1 MLRVGLLGHG
11 AIGSQ
16 VARALDSE
24 QVAGAKLTGVFDPW
38 APHPKMSVSSA
49 QELVAGCDLVV
60 EAAGHEA
67 LSLHGLDVRQ
77 SGVDLLVVSVGA
89 LADEQL
95 LAQLCGSDFQGFG
108 AAPPTVSPAV
118 SPAASASRLPG
129 KLYISTGAIGG
140 LDTLLAAAQLGS
152 FESVEMVSTKP
163 AKNLSR
169 SWMTEELRRSLTEG
183 ADGTAGSGGGEPTVA
198 YSGTARQACS
208 LFPESANVCA
218 TLALATVGFDQ
229 TQVKLV
235 GDPGRESVRHEI
247 KVECESGS
255 YEFCFEN
262 RTSAQNSKTSAIVPF
277 SVIRAL
283 RSLSGSDEVMLL

>member
-16 VARALDSE
+16 VARALDSG
-24 QVAGAKLTGVFDPW
+24 QVGGAELTGVFDPW
-38 APHPKMSVSSA
+38 APHPKVSLSSA
-49 QELVAGCDLVV
+49 EELMANCDLVV

-77 SGVDLLVVSVGA
+77 HGVDLLVVSVGA

-108 AAPPTVSPAV
+108 AA
-118 SPAASASRLPG
+118 AAEALAEATTSTSRLPSR
-129 KLYISTGAIGG
+129 LYISTGAIGG

-152 FESVEMVSTKP
+152 FETVEMVSTKP

-169 SWMTEELRRSLTEG
+169 PWMDEQLRRSLSEG
-183 ADGTAGSGGGEPTVA
+183 AEPVVA

-218 TLALATVGFDQ
+218 TLSLATVGFDL

-235 GDPGRESVRHEI
+235 GDPGRKSVKHEI
-247 KVECESGS
+247 KVECESGQ
-255 YEFCFEN
+255 YEFGFEN

-283 RSLSGSDEVMLL
+283 RSLSGSDQVMLL

>member
-16 VARALDSE
+16 VARALDSG
-24 QVAGAKLTGVFDPW
+24 QIGGAKLTGVFDPW
-38 APHPKMSVSSA
+38 APHPKVSVSSA
-49 QELVAGCDLVV
+49 EELVAGCDLVV
-60 EAAGHEA
+60 EAAGHKA
-67 LSLHGLDVRQ
+67 LSSYGLDVRK

-95 LAQLCGSDFQGFG
+95 LARLCGPDFQGFG
-108 AAPPTVSPAV
+108 AAAAGTL
-118 SPAASASRLPG
+118 AASSRLPG
-129 KLYISTGAIGG
+129 RLYISTGAIGG

-163 AKNLSR
+163 AKNLAR
-169 SWMTEELRRSLTEG
+169 SWMDEELHRALTG
-183 ADGTAGSGGGEPTVA
+183 AAGAEPIVA
-198 YSGTARQACS
+198 YSGSARQACS

-218 TLALATVGFDQ
+218 TLSLATVGFDQ

-235 GDPGRESVRHEI
+235 GDPVRENVRHEI
-247 KVECESGS
+247 KVVCQSGK
-255 YEFCFEN
+255 YEFSFEN

-283 RSLSGSDEVMLL
+283 RSLSGSDEVMLV